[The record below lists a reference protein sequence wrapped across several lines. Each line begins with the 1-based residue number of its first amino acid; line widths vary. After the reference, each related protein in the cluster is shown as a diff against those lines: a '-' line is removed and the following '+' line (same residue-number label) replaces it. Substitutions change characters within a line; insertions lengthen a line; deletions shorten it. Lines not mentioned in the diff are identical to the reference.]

1 VALSG
6 YSVLPHEALMSDQHT
21 APRPALAAHGSPHLP
36 SVEVDSYNV
45 EAKDENG
52 FLGDRASKGA
62 FREILEKWRK
72 PLRKRG
78 EDPFG
83 DEPSEDISKRTL
95 DALLTEGESD
105 AVGVLQGAIED
116 FAQELALVI
125 RRFLKRKA
133 WQDTERIVV
142 GGGLRDTRIGEL
154 ATARAGV
161 LLKADD
167 IDVDLMLV
175 RNDPDEAGLLGAAHL
190 APAWL
195 FKGHDA
201 ILAVDI
207 GGTNI
212 RAGIVQLNLRKA
224 SDLSKA
230 AVWKFEL
237 WRHADENRLSRAAA
251 IDEIA
256 RMLRRLITR
265 AEKSKIRLA
274 PFIGIGCPGKIEE
287 DGTIERGAQNLPGDW
302 ESESFHLPTKLIEAI
317 PTIGEDQTAV
327 LMHND
332 AVVQGLSEVPFMQD
346 VTRWGVI
353 TIGTGL
359 GNARFTNRQPAK
371 NKKEK
376 R

>member
-1 VALSG
+1 MRLGG
-6 YSVLPHEALMSDQHT
+6 YSTLPHEARMSDQAT
-21 APRPALAAHGSPHLP
+21 APPPALAEHGSPHLP
-36 SVEVDSYNV
+36 SVEVDSYNLEV
-45 EAKDENG
+45 KDEDG

-72 PLRKRG
+72 PLRQKG

-83 DEPSEDISKRTL
+83 EETSEEISKKRL
-95 DALLTEGESD
+95 DSLLAEGQSD

-116 FAQELALVI
+116 FSQELAFVV
-125 RRFLKRKA
+125 RRFLKLKA
-133 WQDTERIVV
+133 WRDTERIVV
-142 GGGLRDTRIGEL
+142 GGGLSETRIGEL
-154 ATARAGV
+154 SVARAGV
-161 LLKADD
+161 LLKTDD
-167 IDVDLMLV
+167 VDVDLVLV

-212 RAGIVQLNLRKA
+212 RTGVIELNLKKA

-230 AVWKFEL
+230 VVWKYEL
-237 WRHADENRLSRAAA
+237 WRHADEARLSREAAV
-251 IDEIA
+251 DELA
-256 RMLRRLITR
+256 KMLRRLIGR
-265 AEKSKIRLA
+265 AEKARLQLA
-274 PFIGIGCPGKIEE
+274 PFIGIGCPGKIDE
-287 DGTIERGAQNLPGDW
+287 DGSIERGAQNLPGNW
-302 ESESFHLPTKLIEAI
+302 ESKSFHLPTRLIEKI
-317 PTIGEDQTAV
+317 SMIGDHQTAV

-346 VTRWGVI
+346 VERWGVI

-359 GNARFTNRQPAK
+359 GNARFTNHDPVR
-371 NKKEK
+371 KKKK